1 MATRQSERRDLGA
14 RAESLVCEHLIGRG
28 FTILGRNVRVGAKEI
43 DVIARR
49 GALVVFCEVRARAR
63 SGSISPL
70 ETIDRAKAQRI
81 RDAARR
87 WLYESRL
94 RRVAVRFDAA
104 AVVFDAPEGI
114 LDYIEDAF

>member
-1 MATRQSERRDLGA
+1 MATRQSERKVLGA
-14 RAESLVCEHLIGRG
+14 RAEALACEHLIARG

-43 DVIARR
+43 DIIARR
-49 GALVVFCEVRARAR
+49 GDLLVFCEVRARSR

-81 RDAARR
+81 REAARR

-104 AVVFDAPEGI
+104 AVLFDEPEGT
-114 LDYIEDAF
+114 LEYVEDAF